1 MLGCNRSNENTATDH
16 EQINNIWT
24 TIYNSSTQPL
34 PHRTWTATAQH
45 LEIQVRR
52 IFLQTLT
59 TTWVKQ
65 TCREWLRVNSL
76 RICHVNRLVLHKVK
90 LKGEVRI
97 KGDEKVKVL
106 HCQFQKE
113 NTRSFGFS
121 ELKKNNY
128 NTVAK
133 QQGVTKSLVFKWEK
147 HKSKILAELTLN
159 KMKKNRCSRPLRQR
173 RRKRS
178 QQTQLLLAK
187 FKLQRAVA
195 SKVSKLW
202 LENEIEN
209 WSMLWHTRSYKI

>member
-1 MLGCNRSNENTATDH
+1 MKE
-16 EQINNIWT
+16 
-24 TIYNSSTQPL
+24 
-34 PHRTWTATAQH
+34 
-45 LEIQVRR
+45 
-52 IFLQTLT
+52 
-59 TTWVKQ
+59 
-65 TCREWLRVNSL
+65 
-76 RICHVNRLVLHKVK
+76 
-90 LKGEVRI
+90 
-97 KGDEKVKVL
+97 VKVL

-195 SKVSKLW
+195 RMKSKIEACYDAQEATKFKGSSNWFQRFKKRHKIVLW
-202 LENEIEN
+202 RRTHKKNNLCRLWPRFEDSLENTKE
-209 WSMLWHTRSYKI
+209 KK